1 MKRLIK
7 LAIIVVVIVV
17 GVKLIDQ
24 YRGNSAVMLGIAACG
39 LLLISWFARS
49 NSKKKGKSSGGG
61 SRASNASGGGSQGI
75 TRDEWYKL
83 YDLTK
88 IYSGYQSLRD
98 YAKVDFSVTL
108 DDYGNF
114 TIDGYL
120 DLSDCEPDVNAND
133 IRASLRYAAQQLQ
146 KNILSDARSITN
158 GRVTVSI
165 GRIE

>member
-17 GVKLIDQ
+17 GVKLMDQ
-24 YRGNSAVMLGIAACG
+24 YRGNSAAMLGVAACG
-39 LLLISWFARS
+39 LLLISWFVRS
-49 NSKKKGKSSGGG
+49 NSKKKGKSSGG
-61 SRASNASGGGSQGI
+61 SRASNASGGEAQGI
-75 TRDEWYKL
+75 TREEWYKL

-98 YAKVDFSVTL
+98 YAKVDFSVSL

-120 DLSDCEPDVNAND
+120 DLSDCDSNVNAND
-133 IRASLRYAAQQLQ
+133 IRSSLRYAAQCLQ
-146 KNILSDARSITN
+146 QKILSDARSITN

>member
-7 LAIIVVVIVV
+7 LAVIIAIIVV

-24 YRGNSAVMLGIAACG
+24 YRGNSAALVGIAACG
-39 LLLISWFARS
+39 LALISVFARS
-49 NSKKKGKSSGGG
+49 NGKKSSGSAKGGSASSGGG
-61 SRASNASGGGSQGI
+61 SRGI

-83 YDLTK
+83 YDLTR

-98 YAKVDFSVTL
+98 YAKVDFSVSL
-108 DDYGNF
+108 DEYGNF

-120 DLSDCEPDVNAND
+120 DLSDCDPDVNAND
-133 IRASLRYAAQQLQ
+133 IRSSLRYAAQRLQ
-146 KNILSDARSITN
+146 QNILSDARSITN

>member
-1 MKRLIK
+1 MKKLIK

-24 YRGNSAVMLGIAACG
+24 YRGNSAALVGIAACG
-39 LLLISWFARS
+39 LLLISVFARS
-49 NSKKKGKSSGGG
+49 NGKKAKSSGGSRGGNASSGG
-61 SRASNASGGGSQGI
+61 SRGI
-75 TRDEWYKL
+75 TREEWYKL

-88 IYSGYQSLRD
+88 TYSGYQSLRD
-98 YAKVDFSVTL
+98 YAKVEFVVSL

-120 DLSDCEPDVNAND
+120 DLSDCEPDVNTND
-133 IRASLRYAAQQLQ
+133 LRASLRYAAQRLQ

-158 GRVTVSI
+158 GRVSVSI